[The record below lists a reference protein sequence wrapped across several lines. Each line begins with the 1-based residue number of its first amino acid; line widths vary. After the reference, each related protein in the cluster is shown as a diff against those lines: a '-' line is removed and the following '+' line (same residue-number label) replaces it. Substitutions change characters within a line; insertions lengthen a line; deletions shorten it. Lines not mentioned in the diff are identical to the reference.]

1 MKVIL
6 NTNIAVARE
15 SQSYTKSTEV
25 KEFNKIDKRNKPT
38 WVIKKKIETT
48 FIKIE
53 NCDKP

>member
-1 MKVIL
+1 M

-25 KEFNKIDKRNKPT
+25 EEFNKIDKRNKPT
-38 WVIKKKIETT
+38 WVKKNKIETT